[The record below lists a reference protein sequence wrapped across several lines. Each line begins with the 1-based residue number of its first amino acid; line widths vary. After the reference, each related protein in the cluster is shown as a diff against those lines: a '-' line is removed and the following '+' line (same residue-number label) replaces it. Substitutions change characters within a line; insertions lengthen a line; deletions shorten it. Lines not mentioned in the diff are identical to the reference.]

1 MKKIIKRR
9 TYKLEVLCQATSMW
23 VQAKKRDWCGKKK
36 KITNFSYNRPDLNN
50 WKVFIWHINFTYKLY
65 LIHLFI
71 TQCIL
76 LKCFSNK
83 RCTITR
89 LMNECVD
96 SKTVPAEPDHCKWPS
111 AWPGINYNALV
122 APASFHR
129 MSEEMLGAPN
139 CFSTRTVCSFA
150 ELKFSCESLLC
161 RLLSSTLNHLGAIC
175 WGLWLSFFIFPLKQ
189 RDVRCWK

>member
-1 MKKIIKRR
+1 M
-9 TYKLEVLCQATSMW
+9 E
-23 VQAKKRDWCGKKK
+23 KKK

-96 SKTVPAEPDHCKWPS
+96 SKTVPAEPDYCKWPS
-111 AWPGINYNALV
+111 A
-122 APASFHR
+122 
-129 MSEEMLGAPN
+129 
-139 CFSTRTVCSFA
+139 
-150 ELKFSCESLLC
+150 
-161 RLLSSTLNHLGAIC
+161 
-175 WGLWLSFFIFPLKQ
+175 
-189 RDVRCWK
+189 